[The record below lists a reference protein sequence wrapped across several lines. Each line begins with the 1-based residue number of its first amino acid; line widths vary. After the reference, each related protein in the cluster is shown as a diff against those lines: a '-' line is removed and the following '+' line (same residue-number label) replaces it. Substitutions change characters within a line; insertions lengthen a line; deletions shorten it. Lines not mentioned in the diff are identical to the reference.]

1 VPNPGDFIDNP
12 AAGQYN
18 YCMIIN
24 FIAPGKEIKQ
34 YTWHEALSAAGATQ
48 TDHPMIQ
55 DQLLE
60 DWIGNRR
67 SRVIEFDVHSYSAE
81 LERAAADNIAIVII
95 KENPN
100 DQS

>member
-1 VPNPGDFIDNP
+1 
-12 AAGQYN
+12 
-18 YCMIIN
+18 
-24 FIAPGKEIKQ
+24 
-34 YTWHEALSAAGATQ
+34 
-48 TDHPMIQ
+48 MIQ

-60 DWIGNRR
+60 DWIGDRR